1 MSGEVSAETLLGL
14 LDALLVAAALVGV
27 AIGRRIGASAARDLP
42 SAFALLDTS
51 IQKHYPSFAP
61 GYTWSEAFEWLRGRG
76 VQADWSK
83 LQRCLSEYEAYR
95 YGAIPLSDRGC
106 HRDIAVLAMKLEGRR
121 WR

>member
-1 MSGEVSAETLLGL
+1 MAGEFSAETLLGL
-14 LDALLVAAALVGV
+14 LDALLVASAVVGIV
-27 AIGRRIGASAARDLP
+27 IGRRISASAAPDLP

-61 GYTWSEAFEWLRGRG
+61 GYTWSEAFQWLRGRG
-76 VQADWSK
+76 VQADWAK

-95 YGAIPLSDRGC
+95 YGAKPISDRGC
-106 HRDIAVLAMKLEGRR
+106 QRDVAILAMKLEGSR